1 MLGVGIWHD
10 WLTVVF
16 QDLNRSSSRS
26 SSVFNPMGIKSSS
39 RVLLDARIY
48 RKMFRRSW
56 PSGLLNVLLPHISEL
71 VGMEVKAGARGLTF

>member
-1 MLGVGIWHD
+1 MIGSQWFFRTSTEAVVGGRWS
-10 WLTVVF
+10 V
-16 QDLNRSSSRS
+16 

-56 PSGLLNVLLPHISEL
+56 PYGLLNVLLPHISEL